1 MEIKRVKH
9 YMTIKQSPTASP
21 FSPCRPWSPEGP
33 CNPFSPICPGL
44 SEKGN
49 VSVHSASWNQL
60 KSPNYEQDNSK
71 PSLHGVLTC
80 PARPKFN
87 FNQNFETISVFF
99 QILWVASVAA
109 WVPAKTLEIRLFHFQ
124 DDQSGWPFWLLVSPV
139 PGVFSFWAPPW
150 PKADLTVM
158 GPTCK
163 L

>member
-33 CNPFSPICPGL
+33 SNPFSPICPGL

-60 KSPNYEQDNSK
+60 KSPNYEQDNSQPLSKYYEWQALLGSSKNSRNKIVSFSKWPVRVAILTFGK
-71 PSLHGVLTC
+71 P
-80 PARPKFN
+80 PPPQEF
-87 FNQNFETISVFF
+87 
-99 QILWVASVAA
+99 
-109 WVPAKTLEIRLFHFQ
+109 FHFGPHHGQ
-124 DDQSGWPFWLLVSPV
+124 KLTWRWWGRLVN
-139 PGVFSFWAPPW
+139 
-150 PKADLTVM
+150 
-158 GPTCK
+158 CK

>member
-1 MEIKRVKH
+1 MEIKHVNH

-60 KSPNYEQDNSK
+60 KSPNYEQDNSQ
-71 PSLHGVLTC
+71 PSPQGVLTC

-87 FNQNFETISVFF
+87 FNQNFETISVFSKYYEWQVLPGSSENSRNKIVSF
-99 QILWVASVAA
+99 SRWPVRVAILTFGPPPPGSFFILG
-109 WVPAKTLEIRLFHFQ
+109 PTMAK
-124 DDQSGWPFWLLVSPV
+124 SWLD
-139 PGVFSFWAPPW
+139 GDG
-150 PKADLTVM
+150 ADL
-158 GPTCK
+158 
-163 L
+163 

>member
-71 PSLHGVLTC
+71 PSPHGVITC

-87 FNQNFETISVFF
+87 LIRTLKQYQSFSKYYEWQVLLGSRKNSRNKIVSFSGRPVRVAILTFGKPRPRSFF
-99 QILWVASVAA
+99 ILG
-109 WVPAKTLEIRLFHFQ
+109 PTMAK
-124 DDQSGWPFWLLVSPV
+124 SWLD
-139 PGVFSFWAPPW
+139 GDG
-150 PKADLTVM
+150 ADL
-158 GPTCK
+158 
-163 L
+163 

>member
-71 PSLHGVLTC
+71 PSSHGVITC

-87 FNQNFETISVFF
+87 FNQKFETISVFF
-99 QILWVASVAA
+99 QILWVASGSSKNSRNKIVSFSRWPVRVAILTFGK
-109 WVPAKTLEIRLFHFQ
+109 PR
-124 DDQSGWPFWLLVSPV
+124 PR
-139 PGVFSFWAPPW
+139 SFFI
-150 PKADLTVM
+150 L
-158 GPTCK
+158 GPTMAK
-163 L
+163 SWLDGDGANL